1 MPDVDFG
8 SLLRR
13 YRQRA
18 LLTQEDL
25 AARTGLSARTIRRLE
40 NSQLRRPRN
49 ATIRALAGHLGLEST
64 EQAVLEAVP
73 HGDTANGPD
82 LVVANAIGDP
92 CSAADSGAAARPRTA
107 QLPPDVA
114 AFTGRVEHLNRL
126 DALLAAA
133 GDGPPAVVISAIAGT
148 AGVGKTAL
156 AVHWAHRVR
165 DQFPDGQLHV
175 NLQGFAPNPP
185 LQPIDALTQFL
196 HALGA
201 RRGQVPVDQDEA
213 ASMYRSLLADK
224 RILILL
230 DNAASADQ
238 IRPLLPGSPGC
249 LVLVTSRN
257 RLSGLVARDGAQ
269 RIDLG
274 LLPADEAEAL
284 LARIV
289 DPERV
294 RAEPAVCAELARACD
309 FLPLALRIAAANIA
323 DRPQHTIAE
332 YLAKL
337 TAGDRLSA
345 LSTVDDDQAAVR
357 ATFDL
362 SYQQLPEDVQHA
374 FRLLGL
380 IPGSDVTADAASA
393 LIGTDVERTNV
404 TLDRLAAGH
413 LLDQRTPG
421 RYSFHDLLRR
431 YATERAHSD
440 QPPADRAAAVDRL
453 VRWYL
458 RTADDAVRLLYPG
471 KVLLPS
477 DPANVATDPVVTN
490 PEHALAWLEAE
501 RANLVATARLCAEH
515 GPLPVAWL
523 LADCLRGYFAAHMHS
538 VDWLAT
544 ARAAASA
551 AAAAD
556 DRTGQTVAQLNLA
569 DVLRRLSQ
577 YQQAIDHYQ
586 RALAL
591 SRDVGWLDG
600 EATALA
606 NLSGAYLFL
615 GRLPDAAD
623 HLKQALRIDR
633 QTGRQAGQASRL
645 NNLGVVYWQMGD
657 LRQAATYYRGA
668 LASHLGNDS
677 LGKANG
683 LANLGE
689 VYHALGQPRLALDHV
704 NRALELYRRLLDHA
718 EADALRIAAS
728 IQRDC
733 GQCEAALDPARAAIM
748 LTRGANHDPREGAH
762 ALVTLG
768 TIRQRL
774 GQHGLAIQLHRR
786 ALRMAVETGNRFPQT
801 EALIGLALAHLKRDE
816 PEEAVGHASAALTIA
831 CDTGYRMFAGQA
843 LTVLAEINLYRR
855 RVADAVDQA
864 QRSLAIHRETGHR
877 LGEANALLVL
887 GQAHRTSCDVD
898 SAASCWRPALK
909 IFEEIGAPDASHVR
923 VLLSQTTEPN
933 LSNPV

>member
-25 AARTGLSARTIRRLE
+25 ATRTGLSARTIRRLE
-40 NSQLRRPRN
+40 TNQLRRPRT
-49 ATIRALAGHLGLEST
+49 ATIRALAGQLGLEST
-64 EQAVLEAVP
+64 EQAELEAAPDVE
-73 HGDTANGPD
+73 TVNGSKPD
-82 LVVANAIGDP
+82 VASAVGDP
-92 CSAADSGAAARPRTA
+92 RVAADPAATAPPRAA
-107 QLPPDVA
+107 QLPADVA

-126 DALLAAA
+126 DALLAGVDA
-133 GDGPPAVVISAIAGT
+133 GPPAVVISAIAGT

-165 DQFPDGQLHV
+165 DRFPDGQLYV

-185 LQPIDALTQFL
+185 LRPIDALTQFL

-201 RRGQVPVDQDEA
+201 RHGQVPVDQDEA

-224 RILILL
+224 RILVLL
-230 DNAASADQ
+230 DNAASAEQ
-238 IRPLLPGSPGC
+238 IRSLLPGSPGC
-249 LVLVTSRN
+249 LVLITSRL

-274 LLPADEAEAL
+274 HLSADEAEAL

-294 RAEPAVCAELARACD
+294 RAEPGVCAELARACAY
-309 FLPLALRIAAANIA
+309 LPLALRIAAANIA
-323 DRPQHTIAE
+323 DRPQRTIAE
-332 YLAKL
+332 YLAQL
-337 TAGDRLSA
+337 TAGDWLSA
-345 LSTVDDDQAAVR
+345 LSIVDDDQAAVR
-357 ATFDL
+357 GTFDL
-362 SYQQLPEDVQHA
+362 SYQQLAGDAQHA

-380 IPGSDVTADAASA
+380 VPGSDITADAASA
-393 LIGTDVERTNV
+393 LIGTDLEQTSL

-413 LLDQRTPG
+413 LLDQKTPG
-421 RYSFHDLLRR
+421 RYSFHDLLLR
-431 YATERAHSD
+431 YASERAHAD
-440 QPPADRAAAVDRL
+440 EPQADRAAAVDRL

-458 RTADDAVRLLYPG
+458 RTAADAVRLLYPG

-477 DPANVATDPVVTN
+477 DPANVANSLVVAN
-490 PEHALAWLEAE
+490 PEQALAWLDAE

-515 GPLPVAWL
+515 GPRPVAWL
-523 LADCLRGYFAAHMHS
+523 LADTLRGYFAAHMHS
-538 VDWLAT
+538 VEWLAT
-544 ARAAASA
+544 ARAAAAA

-556 DRTGQTVAQLNLA
+556 DLTGQAVAQLNLA

-591 SRDVGWLDG
+591 SREVGWLDG

-615 GRLPDAAD
+615 GRLPDGAD

-645 NNLGVVYWQMGD
+645 NNLGVVYWQMGE
-657 LRQAATYYRGA
+657 LRQAATYYREA
-668 LASHLGNDS
+668 LSLYPGNDS
-677 LGKANG
+677 LGEANG
-683 LANLGE
+683 LSNISE
-689 VYHALGQPRLALDHV
+689 VYHALGRFDLALDHV
-704 NRALELYRRLLDHA
+704 SRAIGLYRRLLDYGDP
-718 EADALRIAAS
+718 DALRIMAS
-728 IQRDC
+728 IQRDS
-733 GQCEAALDPARAAIM
+733 GQYQDALDPARAAIA
-748 LTRGANHDPREGAH
+748 LSRGANHDPRTEAH

-768 TIRQRL
+768 TIRQCL
-774 GQHGLAIQLHRR
+774 GQYGMALQLHRR
-786 ALRMAVETGNRFPQT
+786 ALRLAVETGNRFPQT

-816 PEEAVGHASAALTIA
+816 PEEAMEHARTAFAIA
-831 CDTGYRMFAGQA
+831 RDTGYRLFAGQA
-843 LTVLAEINLYRR
+843 LTVLAEISLHRR
-855 RVADAVDQA
+855 RIADAVDQA
-864 QRSLAIHRETGHR
+864 QRALAIHRETGHR

-887 GQAHRTSCDVD
+887 GQALGTSCDVD
-898 SAASCWRPALK
+898 AATSCWRQALK
-909 IFEEIGAPDASHVR
+909 IFEEVGAPAPGHAR
-923 VLLSQTTEPN
+923 IVLSPSTVAN
-933 LSNPV
+933 LSRPM